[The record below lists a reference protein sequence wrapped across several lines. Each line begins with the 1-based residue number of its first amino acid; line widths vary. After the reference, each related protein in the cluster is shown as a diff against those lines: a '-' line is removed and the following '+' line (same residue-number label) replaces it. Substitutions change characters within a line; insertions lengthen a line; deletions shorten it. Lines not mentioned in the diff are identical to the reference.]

1 MKRIVIVGA
10 SLAGLCTA
18 RALRA
23 HGFDGELVLA
33 GAEAH
38 RPYDR
43 PPLSKEFLA
52 GQYTE
57 EDLTLEGGGEDL
69 SARWLLGRAATGLD
83 PVTRTVRL
91 DGGATLRA
99 DGIVLAT
106 GAVARELPGHTRTGR
121 PPGMHTLRTLE
132 DARALRADLTSARR
146 LVIVGAGF
154 IGAEVASTARAMGV
168 DVTVVE
174 ALPTPL
180 AGPLGIAMGATV
192 AALHAEHGTTLI
204 CGAGVDRVTAGGA
217 GGTERVDG
225 VLLRGGRHLP
235 ADVVVVGVGSR
246 PAVDWLAGS
255 GLTVEGGVH
264 CDAHGAT
271 GAPGIVAV
279 GDCASWYDP
288 DLGVHHRI
296 EHWTSA
302 RERAR
307 TAAATLLGAAPPAP
321 APAYFWSE
329 QYGAR
334 IQFAGHALPGDDVS
348 IEDGDV
354 AGRSFLAVYRRPGPS
369 GRPVAV
375 LGMNRTPAFSR
386 WRRRLAAPLPLEAP

>member
-1 MKRIVIVGA
+1 V
-10 SLAGLCTA
+10 
-18 RALRA
+18 
-23 HGFDGELVLA
+23 
-33 GAEAH
+33 
-38 RPYDR
+38 
-43 PPLSKEFLA
+43 
-52 GQYTE
+52 
-57 EDLTLEGGGEDL
+57 
-69 SARWLLGRAATGLD
+69 
-83 PVTRTVRL
+83 
-91 DGGATLRA
+91 
-99 DGIVLAT
+99 
-106 GAVARELPGHTRTGR
+106 
-121 PPGMHTLRTLE
+121 HTLRTLE
-132 DARALRADLTSARR
+132 DARALRADLASARR

-168 DVTVVE
+168 HVTVVE

-180 AGPLGIAMGATV
+180 AGPLGVAMGAAV

-204 CGAGVDRVTAGGA
+204 CGVGVERVTAAGA
-217 GGTERVDG
+217 ARVEG
-225 VLLRGGRHLP
+225 VGLRDGRHLP
-235 ADVVVVGVGSR
+235 ADIVVVGVGSR

-255 GLTVEGGVH
+255 GLTVEGGVR

-288 DLGVHHRI
+288 DLGVHHRV

-307 TAAATLLGAAPPAP
+307 TAAATLLGAVPPAP
-321 APAYFWSE
+321 TPAYFWSD

-334 IQFAGHALPGDDVS
+334 IQFAGHALAGDDVS

-354 AGRSFLAVYRRPGPS
+354 AGRSFLAVYRRS

>member
-1 MKRIVIVGA
+1 MKRIVVVGA

-23 HGFDGELVLA
+23 YGFDGELVLV

-57 EDLTLEGGGEDL
+57 EDLTLEGDEEDL

-83 PVTRTVRL
+83 PASRTVHL
-91 DGGATLRA
+91 DGGATLPA
-99 DGIVLAT
+99 DGVVLAT
-106 GAVARELPGHTRTGR
+106 GAVARELPGHPRTGR
-121 PPGMHTLRTLE
+121 PPGVHTLRTLE
-132 DARALRADLTSARR
+132 DARALRADLASARR

-154 IGAEVASTARAMGV
+154 IGAEVASTARTIGV

-180 AGPLGIAMGATV
+180 AAPLGVAMGAAV
-192 AALHAEHGTTLI
+192 AALHADHGTTLI
-204 CGAGVDRVTAGGA
+204 CGVGVDRLTAGGT
-217 GGTERVDG
+217 GHVKGVD
-225 VLLRGGRHLP
+225 LRDGRHLP
-235 ADVVVVGVGSR
+235 TDVVVVGVGSR

-255 GLTVEGGVH
+255 GLTVEGGVR

-288 DLGVHHRI
+288 DLGVHHRT

-321 APAYFWSE
+321 TPAYFWSD
-329 QYGAR
+329 QYGVR
-334 IQFAGHALPGDDVS
+334 IQFAGHALAGDDVG

-354 AGRSFLAVYRRPGPS
+354 AGRSFLAVYRRA